1 VREPGPPDVEQRRN
15 GNGSGAVSGDER
27 LARVFVELADT
38 LVEEFDPVEFLQVL
52 ADRCVELLDAEAAA
66 LMLADR
72 RGDLQLVA
80 CTADRVRDVEQFQL
94 DVREGPCVDCF
105 TTGAPQMGIDLTV
118 ETDRWPRFRR
128 VAAGAGFGGAHAL
141 PMRLRR
147 QVIGALDLFTDAPRA
162 LAADVVAVGQA
173 MADIA
178 TIGLLHERNLRDQTV
193 LSEQLQAALDSRV
206 LIEQAKG
213 VLAAR
218 AGLTVAEA
226 FARMRAHARRRGL
239 TLTAVA
245 GAVVEGRL
253 DEAVLLGS

>member
-1 VREPGPPDVEQRRN
+1 VA
-15 GNGSGAVSGDER
+15 GNER
-27 LARVFVELADT
+27 LVRVFVELADT
-38 LVEEFDPVEFLQVL
+38 LVEEFDPVDFLQMLV
-52 ADRCVELLDAEAAA
+52 DRCVELLGVDEAA
-66 LMLADR
+66 LMLADQ

-80 CTADRVRDVEQFQL
+80 STAERAQDVEQFQL
-94 DVREGPCVDCF
+94 DVREGPCLDCF
-105 TTGAPQMGIDLTV
+105 TTGTPQAGVDLTGDA
-118 ETDRWPRFRR
+118 DRWPRFSR
-128 VAAGAGFGGAHAL
+128 AATAAGFGSAHAL

-147 QVIGALDLFTDAPRA
+147 QVIGALNLFTDAPRSLTGED
-162 LAADVVAVGQA
+162 LAVARG

-178 TIGLLHERNLRDQTV
+178 TIGLLHERNLHDQTV
-193 LSEQLQAALDSRV
+193 LSEQLQAALNSRV

-226 FARMRAHARRRGL
+226 FVRMRAHARRRGL

-245 GAVVEGRL
+245 GAVVDGLL

>member
-1 VREPGPPDVEQRRN
+1 
-15 GNGSGAVSGDER
+15 VSGSER
-27 LARVFVELADT
+27 LAQVFVELADT
-38 LVEEFDPVEFLQVL
+38 LVADFDAVEFLQVL
-52 ADRCVELLDAEAAA
+52 VDRCVELLDADGAA

-80 CTADRVRDVEQFQL
+80 ATAERVRAVEEFQL
-94 DVREGPCVDCF
+94 EVRNGPCLDCF
-105 TTGAPQMGIDLTV
+105 TTGTPQAAVDLSVAT
-118 ETDRWPRFRR
+118 ERWPQFGR
-128 VAAGAGFGGAHAL
+128 VAVEAGIGGAHAL

-162 LAADVVAVGQA
+162 LAAEDVAVGQG

-178 TIGLLHERNLRDQTV
+178 TIGLLHERNLRDRTV
-193 LSEQLQAALDSRV
+193 LSEQLQIALDSRV

-226 FARMRAHARRRGL
+226 FTRMRAHARRRGL
-239 TLTAVA
+239 ALTAVA
-245 GAVVEGRL
+245 RAVVEGQL